1 MREQRGHL
9 SAEELRELNEFTV
22 EDERVPSPEQIESN
36 DTIVLPEIQTM
47 TGYIRQHEPFAFSPG
62 ECRGSHT
69 FVISPKE
76 MLDEYV
82 RNEEFRK
89 IIDTGRYIYGKDSLF
104 ECENNRGAIFVQYTE

>member
-47 TGYIRQHEPFAFSPG
+47 TGYIRQHYEANIVEEAARKLRNG
-62 ECRGSHT
+62 DLCVRHENRILIIIMI
-69 FVISPKE
+69 IS
-76 MLDEYV
+76 
-82 RNEEFRK
+82 
-89 IIDTGRYIYGKDSLF
+89 
-104 ECENNRGAIFVQYTE
+104 

>member
-47 TGYIRQHEPFAFSPG
+47 TGYIRQHYEANIVEEAARKLRNG
-62 ECRGSHT
+62 DLC
-69 FVISPKE
+69 
-76 MLDEYV
+76 V
-82 RNEEFRK
+82 RHENRMQIMK
-89 IIDTGRYIYGKDSLF
+89 QMYG
-104 ECENNRGAIFVQYTE
+104 TT